1 MIFETCRRVVR
12 LRQGLAGSGRVHSK
26 GSICDGPPEQR
37 SGLGSVLEYRH
48 VISRERGWTRQG
60 WFDNCSKMLATTT
73 TDTLTIADLVVIK
86 KAPPS
91 IPTCLSLPSA
101 PVASS
106 WSPDNV
112 FLFIASG
119 STIHK
124 FDPSSN
130 TLCDIYTASKQKSI
144 YSLVSKDK
152 NTVVFALDHDIHVL
166 DCSTS
171 LSEITHT
178 FTSHKGPVTSLSL
191 SNDNSLLA
199 SASAGFVYV
208 HNLALGSHIPLRG
221 MGADV
226 SKVLFH
232 LHSRTRLLVSA
243 ARQILVYDTTRPS
256 VPLKTISL
264 SDSAPGDIISF
275 ASSPFSKTLIAIVT
289 SAGIVAMI
297 DLEKEKAY
305 VV

>member
-1 MIFETCRRVVR
+1 
-12 LRQGLAGSGRVHSK
+12 
-26 GSICDGPPEQR
+26 
-37 SGLGSVLEYRH
+37 
-48 VISRERGWTRQG
+48 
-60 WFDNCSKMLATTT
+60 MLATTT
-73 TDTLTIADLVVIK
+73 TDTLTIADLIVIK
-86 KAPPS
+86 KAPSS
-91 IPTCLSLPSA
+91 IPTCLSLLSA

-106 WSPDNV
+106 WSPDNI
-112 FLFIASG
+112 FLFIASA

-130 TLCDIYTASKQKSI
+130 TLCDVYTAAKPKSI
-144 YSLVSKDK
+144 YSLISKDK
-152 NTVVFALDHDIHVL
+152 NTVIFALDHDIHVL
-166 DCSTS
+166 DCSNS

-178 FTSHKGPVTSLSL
+178 FSSHKGPVTSLSL
-191 SNDNSLLA
+191 SNDSQHLA
-199 SASAGFVYV
+199 SASAGFVHV
-208 HNLALGSHIPLRG
+208 HNLTLGSHIPLRG
-221 MGADV
+221 VGADV

-232 LHSRTRLLVSA
+232 LHSRTRLLVSV

-256 VPLKTISL
+256 SPLKTIPL